1 MMMIHDG
8 TDNGISKNASNV
20 IETFN
25 GAIGSH
31 RSSLMALFHSWLPQ
45 KLQSWKVSCQAPLP
59 AELGEG
65 GFFLPLCK
73 LFYPV
78 YTPLLLTLK
87 LSLGINLNTW
97 EAGEMFVASLHCHC
111 QTKEGNFLAT
121 FNTFTTTQFLATFN
135 TRMLLAKTLS
145 SRWPHCNLSVPAFIC
160 FTTLSFTTFIAAKK
174 TALGKVL
181 VSLNGEPRWNC
192 VISCHPAK
200 HYKDLQPTLPTR
212 SSWNVTLQWLC
223 QPIPLMTAVNTV
235 TAPLLYS
242 CTCVFS

>member
-1 MMMIHDG
+1 
-8 TDNGISKNASNV
+8 
-20 IETFN
+20 
-25 GAIGSH
+25 
-31 RSSLMALFHSWLPQ
+31 MALFHSWLPQ

-111 QTKEGNFLAT
+111 QTKERNFLAT

>member
-87 LSLGINLNTW
+87 LTLGINLNTW

-160 FTTLSFTTFIAAKK
+160 FTTLSFPTFIAAKK
-174 TALGKVL
+174 TALGEASMESHIGIVAFL
-181 VSLNGEPRWNC
+181 AR
-192 VISCHPAK
+192 
-200 HYKDLQPTLPTR
+200 
-212 SSWNVTLQWLC
+212 NVAFFAIPQNTTKFGSQHSHC
-223 QPIPLMTAVNTV
+223 GNPITPGGD
-235 TAPLLYS
+235 
-242 CTCVFS
+242 